1 MTPAEVPAA
10 LIEKAAQV
18 FEALVKVEWGGP
30 GAEWS
35 VTVSEDAMRHALA
48 AVLPEYAADVWD
60 EGASL
65 AARAAV
71 ILGGPSDLP
80 TTVKGHNPY
89 RATTTEDDRGDDR

>member
-1 MTPAEVPAA
+1 MTPAEVPDA
-10 LIEKAAQV
+10 LVQKAAQT
-18 FEALVKVEWGGP
+18 FAATVKVEWGGP
-30 GAEWS
+30 GTEWS
-35 VTVSEDAMRHALA
+35 ITVAEEPLRQALA
-48 AVLPEYAADVWD
+48 AVLPGYAADVWD